1 MSRIKY
7 KTKNAKGDSLIL
19 LIPVYTFTILNL
31 LVVSHL
37 NFPL

>member
-1 MSRIKY
+1 MSKVKY

-19 LIPVYTFTILNL
+19 LIPVYTLTALNL
-31 LVVSHL
+31 LAFSHL